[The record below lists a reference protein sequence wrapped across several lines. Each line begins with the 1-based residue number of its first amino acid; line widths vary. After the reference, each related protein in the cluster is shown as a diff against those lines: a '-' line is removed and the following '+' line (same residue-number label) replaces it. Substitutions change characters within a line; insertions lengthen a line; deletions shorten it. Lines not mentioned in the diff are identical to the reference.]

1 MTPQARNEVT
11 PASATERPGA
21 NVPYRNPALPV
32 AERVADLLSRMTLEE
47 KVAQMMG
54 VWRQRKTVLLD
65 EDGNLDP
72 ARARTHLP
80 DGIGQIA
87 RLSDVR
93 PGLRPADMAALSNAI
108 QKYFVEE
115 TRLGIPVIFHEECLH
130 GLAAFDAT
138 SYPQPIGL
146 ASTFNPSLV
155 EEVYTAI
162 AEDTRSRG
170 AQQALTPVADVA
182 REPRWGRVEE
192 TFGEDPHL
200 VSQMAQAAVRGFQ
213 GDATF
218 TDDTRVIATMKHF
231 AAHGQPEAGTNCGP
245 VNVSERE
252 LRDVFLAPFR
262 DCILRAGALSVMAS
276 YNEID
281 GIPSHANTWLLRDVL
296 RREWGFSGIVVSDYF
311 AITELHDRDESTG
324 HWLAHDRR
332 EAASLA
338 LAAGVNIELPDPDC
352 YPELRALV
360 RDRAVDVAVLDGLV
374 GPLLDLKFRLGLFDR
389 PYVEVRPA
397 FHEQKLLQER
407 GLALRAA
414 QQTMVLLKNDGGAL
428 PLAARAG
435 STIAVI
441 GPNADRKML
450 GGYSGEPRYY
460 TTVLQGITERAGKDV
475 KVLYSEGCKITVGG
489 SWNEDTVTPSDPDQ
503 DRAAIAEAV
512 TVAKQADVVVL
523 AIGGNEQTSRE
534 GWGKT
539 HLGDR
544 PDLTLYG
551 RQQEL
556 LSAMAATG
564 KPVIV
569 LLFNG
574 RPKVIGEIQQ
584 QARAVIECWYLGQET
599 GQAIASV
606 LFGDC
611 NPSGKLPISF
621 PRSSGH
627 LPCYYNHKPSAR
639 RGYLFDDVTSL
650 FPFGFGLSYTTFA
663 VGAPVLAKNDIAA
676 NESTTVTVE
685 VTNTGTSEGAEVVQ
699 LYIRDLVSS
708 VTRPVK
714 ELKAFT
720 RVSLRPGE
728 TRNVTFTLGPD
739 QLLFTNVRK
748 ERVVEPGEFAIMAGT
763 SSRDVDLKKA
773 MLRVH

>member
-1 MTPQARNEVT
+1 MTPQTRSD
-11 PASATERPGA
+11 ASPSPVGERPGT

-32 AERVADLLSRMTLEE
+32 AERVADLLSRMTLDE
-47 KVAQMMG
+47 KIAQMTG
-54 VWRQRKTVLLD
+54 VWRQRTAVMLGENGTLD
-65 EDGNLDP
+65 I
-72 ARARTHLP
+72 ARLRTHLP
-80 DGIGQIA
+80 HGIGQVA
-87 RLSDVR
+87 RLSDAR
-93 PGLRPADMAALSNAI
+93 PGLRPADMAVLANAI

-146 ASTFNPSLV
+146 ASTFDPALV

-162 AEDTRSRG
+162 AEDARSRG
-170 AQQALTPVADVA
+170 AQHALTPVADVA
-182 REPRWGRVEE
+182 RDPRWGRVEE

-218 TDDTRVIATMKHF
+218 KDGKHVVATLKHF

-252 LRDVFLAPFR
+252 LRDTFLAPFR
-262 DCILRAGALSVMAS
+262 DCILNAGALSVMAS

-281 GIPSHANTWLLRDVL
+281 GVPSHANTWLLRDVL

-311 AITELHDRDESTG
+311 AITELHDRNESTG
-324 HWLAHDRR
+324 HWLAHDKR
-332 EAASLA
+332 EAAKLA
-338 LAAGVNIELPDPDC
+338 VAAGVNIELPDPDC
-352 YPELRALV
+352 YPELAALV
-360 RDRAVDVAVLDGLV
+360 KERAVDVIVLDALV
-374 GPLLDLKFRLGLFDR
+374 APLLEQKFRLGLFEE
-389 PYVEVRPA
+389 PYVEIRPA
-397 FHEQKLLQER
+397 YHERKLDDDR
-407 GLALRAA
+407 AIALRAA
-414 QQTMVLLKNDGGAL
+414 QETMVLLKNEGNVL
-428 PLAARAG
+428 PLALPPG

-441 GPNADRKML
+441 GPNADRKLL

-460 TTVLQGITERAGKDV
+460 TTVLQGIRERAGKDM

-489 SWNEDTVTPSDPDQ
+489 SWNEDTVVPSDPVQ
-503 DRAAIAEAV
+503 DMAAIAEAV
-512 TVAKQADVVVL
+512 TVAKQSDVVVL

-544 PDLTLYG
+544 PDLRLFG

-556 LSAMAATG
+556 VNAMVATG

-574 RPKVIGEIQQ
+574 RPKVIGDIQQ

-599 GQAIASV
+599 GHAVASV

-611 NPSGKLPISF
+611 TPSGKLPISF

-627 LPCYYNHKPSAR
+627 LPCFYNHKPSAR
-639 RGYLFDDVTSL
+639 RGYIFDDVTAL
-650 FPFGFGLSYTTFA
+650 FPFGFGLSYTSFS
-663 VGAPVLAKNDIAA
+663 VGTPVLARPEIGTG
-676 NESTTVTVE
+676 ETTAVTVE
-685 VTNTGTSEGAEVVQ
+685 VKNTGSCDGVEVVQ
-699 LYIRDLVSS
+699 MYIRDMVSS

-714 ELKAFT
+714 ELKGFT
-720 RVSLRPGE
+720 RVALRSGE
-728 TRNVTFTLGPD
+728 SRTITFTLGPD
-739 QLLFTNVRK
+739 QLAFTNIRK
-748 ERVVEPGEFAIMAGT
+748 ERVVEPGEFAIMVGT
-763 SSRDVDLKKA
+763 SSRDCDLTKA

>member
-1 MTPQARNEVT
+1 METQTRSDAS
-11 PASATERPGA
+11 PAAAGERPGA
-21 NVPYRNPALPV
+21 NVPYRNPALSV
-32 AERVADLLSRMTLEE
+32 AERVADLLSRMTLDE
-47 KVAQMMG
+47 KIAQMTG
-54 VWRQRKTVLLD
+54 VWRQRKTVMLD
-65 EDGNLDP
+65 ENGALDL
-72 ARARTHLP
+72 ARLRTHLP
-80 DGIGQIA
+80 HGIGQVA

-93 PGLRPADMAALSNAI
+93 PGLRPAEMAGLANAI

-146 ASTFNPSLV
+146 ASTFDPALV

-162 AEDTRSRG
+162 AEEARSRG
-170 AQQALTPVADVA
+170 AQHALTPVADVA
-182 REPRWGRVEE
+182 RDPRWGRVEE

-200 VSQMAQAAVRGFQ
+200 VSEMAQAAVRGFQ

-218 TDDTRVIATMKHF
+218 ADGKRVVATLKHF

-252 LRDVFLAPFR
+252 LRDTFLAPFR
-262 DCILRAGALSVMAS
+262 DCILKAGALSVMAS

-281 GIPSHANTWLLRDVL
+281 GVPSHANTWLLRDVL

-324 HWLAHDRR
+324 HWLAHDKR
-332 EAASLA
+332 EAARLA
-338 LAAGVNIELPDPDC
+338 VAAGVNIELPDPDC
-352 YPELRALV
+352 YPELGTLV
-360 RDRAVDVAVLDGLV
+360 KERIVDVAVLDALV
-374 GPLLDLKFRLGLFDR
+374 APLLEQKFRLGMFEH
-389 PYVEVRPA
+389 PYVEIRPA
-397 FHEQKLLQER
+397 YHERKLDEDR
-407 GLALRAA
+407 AIALRAA
-414 QQTMVLLKNDGGAL
+414 QETMVLLKNDDHIL
-428 PLAARAG
+428 PLSLRPG

-450 GGYSGEPRYY
+450 GGYSGAPRYY
-460 TTVLQGITERAGKDV
+460 TTVLQGVRERAGKDV
-475 KVLYSEGCKITVGG
+475 TVLYSEGCKITVGG
-489 SWNEDTVTPSDPDQ
+489 SWNEDTVVPSDAAQ

-512 TVAKQADVVVL
+512 TVARQADVVLL

-534 GWGKT
+534 AWGRT

-544 PDLTLYG
+544 PDLRLFG
-551 RQQEL
+551 RQEEL
-556 LSAMAATG
+556 VGALVATG
-564 KPVIV
+564 TPVIV

-574 RPKVIGEIQQ
+574 RPKVIGDVAR

-599 GQAIASV
+599 GNAIASV

-611 NPSGKLPISF
+611 SPSGKLPISF

-627 LPCYYNHKPSAR
+627 LPCFYNHKPSAR
-639 RGYLFDDVTSL
+639 RGYLFDDVTPL
-650 FPFGFGLSYTTFA
+650 FPFGFGLSYASFTLGT
-663 VGAPVLAKNDIAA
+663 PVLAKQEIGTG
-676 NESTTVTVE
+676 ESTTVSVE
-685 VTNTGTSEGAEVVQ
+685 VTNTGPCDGVEVVQ
-699 LYIRDLVSS
+699 MYIRDVVSS

-714 ELKAFT
+714 ELKGFA
-720 RVSLRPGE
+720 RVALRSGE
-728 TRNVTFTLGPD
+728 SRSITFTLGPA
-739 QLLFTNVRK
+739 QLVFTDIRK
-748 ERVVEPGEFAIMAGT
+748 ECVVEPGDFAVMVGT
-763 SSRDVDLKKA
+763 SSRDSDLTKT